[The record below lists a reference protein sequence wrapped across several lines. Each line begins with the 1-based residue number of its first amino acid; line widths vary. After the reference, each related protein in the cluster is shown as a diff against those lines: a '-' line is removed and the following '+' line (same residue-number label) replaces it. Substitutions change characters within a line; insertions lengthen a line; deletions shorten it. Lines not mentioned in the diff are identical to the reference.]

1 MVKFYNFF
9 GPRSELTDVYDAA
22 RIPKFVK
29 NVIDDE
35 EKHYFYVVPWRGKKA
50 DLIALWFLF
59 RRNGVI
65 LTPHKSG
72 YYNSIVLRCRDKR
85 QKFMRDVC
93 EINRNPSAYTEWL
106 RRYHEAHK

>member
-1 MVKFYNFF
+1 MVKFYDFF
-9 GPRSELTDVYDAA
+9 GTRSELTDVYNAA
-22 RIPKFVK
+22 RIPKFVRGI
-29 NVIDDE
+29 VDADDN
-35 EKHYFYVVPWRGKKA
+35 HYFYVVPWANKKS

-72 YYNSIVLRCRDKR
+72 FYNSIVLRCRNKN

-93 EINRNPSAYTEWL
+93 EINRNPNMYKEWL
-106 RRYHEAHK
+106 RQYHESHK